1 LIDLT
6 VNLHGKT
13 ALVTGG
19 SAGIGRAIA
28 QRLAQNGAA
37 VAVSYYQTKDGA
49 EETVTL
55 IQDQGG
61 KAFPVQADVSVKA
74 DVDRLVQEV
83 AAGFDGRLD
92 ILINNAGD
100 LIQRCPIAD
109 MTQELWDRVIDVNL
123 KSVFLVGQAV
133 LPIMKQRG
141 YGRIV
146 NMASVAGQDGG
157 GMGAG
162 HYAAA
167 KAGVIAFTKSMAKEF
182 ARSGITVNALA
193 PGLIATRYHDRY
205 STTEM
210 RQRMVNNAPLAR
222 EGTPDDVAGAVLFL
236 VSDSASYI
244 TGHTININGGLFL
257 P

>member
-1 LIDLT
+1 MDLS

-13 ALVTGG
+13 ALITGG
-19 SAGIGRAIA
+19 SAGIGRT
-28 QRLAQNGAA
+28 LALALARNGAA
-37 VAVSYYQTKDGA
+37 VAVNYYKTPEGA
-49 EETVTL
+49 QETVDL
-55 IQDQGG
+55 IKKLGG
-61 KAFPVQADVSVKA
+61 KAFAVQADVAIKA
-74 DVDRLVQEV
+74 DVERMVQEV
-83 AAGFDGRLD
+83 ATGLDGRLD

-109 MTQELWDRVIDVNL
+109 LSEDLWDRVIDVNL
-123 KSVFLVGQAV
+123 KSIFLVGQAA
-133 LPIMKQRG
+133 LPIMKQRQ

-157 GMGAG
+157 GRGAG

-182 ARSGITVNALA
+182 APSGITVNALA

-205 STTEM
+205 SSAEM
-210 RQRMVNNAPLAR
+210 RQRTVSNIPLGR
-222 EGTPDDVAGAVLFL
+222 EGTPDDVTGAVLFL
-236 VSDSASYI
+236 VSDAASYI
-244 TGHTININGGLFL
+244 TGHTINVNGGLLL